1 MGLRQTW
8 GWERTR
14 KAKTN
19 TKVDVG
25 NKLQTG
31 EMNDSAGA
39 RIVVRQSDGEEKH
52 TKRGKEKV
60 GPSIVCLLPRP
71 GDEGFYMCENRAV
84 LCT

>member
-1 MGLRQTW
+1 MW
-8 GWERTR
+8 GWEQTW

-25 NKLQTG
+25 NELQTG

-39 RIVVRQSDGEEKH
+39 RIVVGQSDREEKH

-60 GPSIVCLLPRP
+60 GPSIASSL
-71 GDEGFYMCENRAV
+71 DKAMAHGFITKTTYKQ
-84 LCT
+84 LSY